1 MSKMI
6 TGSIC
11 LTDIGE
17 LVKANHSAISTG
29 KNGKKYCS
37 LLVWENDEQDKFG
50 NDFCVQLNAA
60 KDAPDS
66 EKKQYVGNLKYVE
79 KKVPSDA
86 PGGPAQEMP
95 DTSGLPF

>member
-1 MSKMI
+1 MI

-11 LTDIGE
+11 LSDIGE

-50 NDFCVQLNAA
+50 NDFSIQLNAA

-79 KKVPSDA
+79 KKVSEGAGAA
-86 PGGPAQEMP
+86 PLIQVVDE
-95 DTSGLPF
+95 GLPF